1 MIKGVAAMSGHE
13 QEDADNIFTNG
24 LLFPVEGTN

>member
-13 QEDADNIFTNG
+13 QEDTDNIFTSG